1 MNSNTRPLPPASAT
15 ALAELMAGTLPDS
28 SSVTPEALELAD
40 RVRDLVEAVVLT
52 DVDAAVRK
60 DAAERIAAVTAALG
74 AARRE
79 QAVSLIR
86 HPDGRLEH
94 LTQMGSG
101 RLNPQAPRLVF
112 EEVPQRADVT
122 AEPAV
127 VEIHARCVLTAA
139 HGGPPARAHGGI
151 VAVILDQLL
160 GVAASAAGAP
170 GLTAGLDIRY
180 RKATP
185 YGVPLE
191 LTGRWTGREG
201 RKSFATGEIRADG
214 EVTAEATAVFIA
226 ERRVR

>member
-15 ALAELMAGTLPDS
+15 ALAELMAGTLPGPE
-28 SSVTPEALELAD
+28 SVTPEALDLAD
-40 RVRDLVEAVVLT
+40 RVRDLVEAVVWT
-52 DVDAAVRK
+52 DVDAAVRA
-60 DAAERIAAVTAALG
+60 DAAGRIAELTALLG
-74 AARRE
+74 AARRP

-86 HPDGRLEH
+86 YPDGRLEH

-112 EEVPQRADVT
+112 AEVTPRPDPT
-122 AEPAV
+122 AEPAS
-127 VEIHARCVLTAA
+127 VEIHARCTLTAA

-151 VAVILDQLL
+151 VAVVLDQLL

-180 RKATP
+180 RRATP
-185 YGVPLE
+185 YDVPLE

-226 ERRVR
+226 ERRS

>member
-1 MNSNTRPLPPASAT
+1 MNSNTQPLPPASAT
-15 ALAELMAGTLPDS
+15 ALAEMMAGALPAPS
-28 SSVTPEALELAD
+28 TVTTEALDLAD
-40 RVRDLVEAVVLT
+40 RVRDLVEAVVMT
-52 DVDAAVRK
+52 DVDAAVRA
-60 DAAERIAAVTAALG
+60 DAAERIAELTRVLG
-74 AARRE
+74 AARRD
-79 QAVSLIR
+79 QAVSLVR
-86 HPDGRLEH
+86 HEDGRLEH

-112 EEVPQRADVT
+112 DDVPARPDVRADP
-122 AEPAV
+122 EAV
-127 VEIHARCVLTAA
+127 EVHARCTLTAA

-201 RKSFATGEIRADG
+201 RKSFATGEIRANG

-226 ERRVR
+226 ERRS